1 MAKIYARWIQEGRLT
16 LADVPERWRA
26 AVALLVGGDAT

>member
-1 MAKIYARWIQEGRLT
+1 MAKIYYKRIKSGAIT

-26 AVALLVGGDAT
+26 AVAELLVEGD

>member
-1 MAKIYARWIQEGRLT
+1 MAKIYCKRIKSGAMT

-26 AVALLVGGDAT
+26 AVAEMLGEEL